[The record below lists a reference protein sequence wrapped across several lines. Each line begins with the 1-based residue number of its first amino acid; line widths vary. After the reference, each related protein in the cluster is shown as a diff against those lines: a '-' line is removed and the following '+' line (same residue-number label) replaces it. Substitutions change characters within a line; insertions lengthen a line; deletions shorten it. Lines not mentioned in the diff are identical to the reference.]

1 MPGQAPPPIGKEC
14 LGMIPYIR
22 GVAGRGVHP
31 GGEVGYTG
39 GMRALIIQPP
49 FVQLNAPYPDVW
61 YLDAWFRNRGIDSK
75 AQDHSIVLTRALFSH
90 NGITRVFA
98 AARAALK
105 GRKHPDVATARRVQA
120 YLDQED
126 LYLGLAD
133 GVLGYLSG
141 QDPAFAYRLAV
152 GAGLP
157 LGMRVEAVL
166 GDEGGI
172 APADAPALATAILN
186 DLSDFISYALDPGFG
201 VVRYAERLVSGARD
215 FSVILDAVQSS
226 WVLNEF
232 YRPILKDSFTRFVLE
247 PASSPDEQ
255 ILFCITVP
263 FPGCLAAAV
272 MAAGEARAT
281 FGDRVHILLGG
292 GYVSTELRFLEAPE
306 VFDHFDWLCY
316 DGGYASLSSILS
328 FMDTG
333 DEAGLYR
340 VRWRNQDGMVIA
352 SGFPEDEPCCSDS
365 REPAAGILEAGFPEA
380 RVAAT
385 RPAQAEARDI
395 PLIHPDYSGAD
406 FSQYL
411 RIVDSPNPMHRLW
424 NDTPWLKY
432 RLAYGCYWKRCA
444 FCDTELDYIKRYLS
458 SDIDALLAAA
468 DIASARTGMYGIHFT
483 DEAMPVKL
491 VRAFADRNRARSRPF
506 TFWGN
511 ARFDKTWTEEACAAA
526 AAGGLVAVSG
536 GIEIATGAGL
546 QIVDKGFTLTDLIH
560 SLLAFKRSGI
570 LVHAY
575 LIYGFPGQSD
585 QEIADSAEMVRA
597 LLAEGLID
605 SAFWHKFVLT
615 RHSRLYARWEAGDV
629 PALKPKL
636 PPSRFAVNDLRFDG
650 EERYDKWTAPL
661 DSALAAWADHGESGT
676 PLSQF
681 LPRGLPRPKLDVASV
696 FGEAG
701 IRKAR

>member
-1 MPGQAPPPIGKEC
+1 MAS
-14 LGMIPYIR
+14 
-22 GVAGRGVHP
+22 
-31 GGEVGYTG
+31 
-39 GMRALIIQPP
+39 RAE
-49 FVQLNAPYPDVW
+49 
-61 YLDAWFRNRGIDSK
+61 
-75 AQDHSIVLTRALFSH
+75 DHSIELTRALFSRD
-90 NGITRVFA
+90 GLIRVFA
-98 AARAALK
+98 AARVALK
-105 GRKHPDVATARRVQA
+105 GRKPPDAESGRRIQA
-120 YLDQED
+120 YLEQEA
-126 LYLGLAD
+126 LYLSLAD

-141 QDPAFAYRLAV
+141 EDPAFAYRLAV

-157 LGMRVEAVL
+157 MGMRVEAVL

-215 FSVILDAVQSS
+215 FSVILEAVQSS
-226 WVLNEF
+226 WVLDTF
-232 YRPILKDSFTRFVLE
+232 YRPILKASFARFASELNENSDDKVVL
-247 PASSPDEQ
+247 
-255 ILFCITVP
+255 CITVP

-272 MAAGEARAT
+272 MAAGEARAAW
-281 FGDRVHILLGG
+281 GDRVHILLGG

-316 DGGYASLSSILS
+316 DGGYASLSSILG
-328 FMDTG
+328 FLDKG

-340 VRWRNQDGMVIA
+340 VRRRLQGGRVIA
-352 SGFPEDEPCCSDS
+352 SGFPVDEACCTDSGATVTRSAGSEDA
-365 REPAAGILEAGFPEA
+365 AAG
-380 RVAAT
+380 VAA
-385 RPAQAEARDI
+385 AEARDI
-395 PLIHPDYSGAD
+395 ALIHPDYAGAD
-406 FSQYL
+406 FSRYL

-444 FCDTELDYIKRYLS
+444 FCDTELDYIKRYIS
-458 SDIDALLAAA
+458 SDIDALLTAA
-468 DIASARTGMYGIHFT
+468 DTASARTGLYGIHFT

-491 VRAFADRNRARSRPF
+491 VRAFADKNRARLRPF

-511 ARFDKTWTEEACAAA
+511 ARFDKAWTEEACATA

-536 GIEIATGAGL
+536 GIEIATGTGL
-546 QIVDKGFTLTDLIH
+546 EIVDKGFTLTDLIR

-615 RHSRLYARWEAGDV
+615 RHSRLYARWEAGEV
-629 PALKPKL
+629 PALKPKV

-650 EERYDKWTAPL
+650 EELYDKWTVPL
-661 DSALAAWADHGESGT
+661 DSALAAWADHGEFDI
-676 PLSQF
+676 PLAHF
-681 LPRGLPRPKLDVASV
+681 LPKGLPRPKLDTKAVL
-696 FGEAG
+696 GQAG
-701 IRKAR
+701 IQSA

>member
-1 MPGQAPPPIGKEC
+1 M
-14 LGMIPYIR
+14 
-22 GVAGRGVHP
+22 
-31 GGEVGYTG
+31 GYTEC
-39 GMRALIIQPP
+39 MRALNIQPP
-49 FVQLNAPYPDVW
+49 FVQLNAPYPAVW
-61 YLDAWFRNRGIDSK
+61 YLDAWFRNRGIDSR
-75 AQDHSIVLTRALFSH
+75 AEDHSIGLTRALFSR
-90 NGITRVFA
+90 NGLARVFA
-98 AARAALK
+98 AARMALK
-105 GRKHPDVATARRVQA
+105 GRKHPDAGTARRIKA
-120 YLDQED
+120 YFDQEA
-126 LYLGLAD
+126 LYLGMAD

-141 QDPAFAYRLAV
+141 QDPAYAYRLAV

-215 FSVILDAVQSS
+215 FSVILEAAQSS

-232 YRPILKDSFTRFVLE
+232 YRPILKDCFAGFALE
-247 PASSPDEQ
+247 PTSSPDEQ
-255 ILFCITVP
+255 ILLCITVP

-272 MAAGEARAT
+272 MAAREARAKL
-281 FGDRVHILLGG
+281 GNRVQILIGG

-306 VFDHFDWLCY
+306 VFEYFDWLCY
-316 DGGYASLSSILS
+316 DGGYASLSSILH
-328 FMDTG
+328 FLDKG
-333 DEAGLYR
+333 DEPGLYR
-340 VRWRNQDGMVIA
+340 VRWRHQDGRVIA
-352 SGFPEDEPCCSDS
+352 SGFPMDESCCTDSGAAGTADDS
-365 REPAAGILEAGFPEA
+365 RAAGVAG
-380 RVAAT
+380 AAVDSGV
-385 RPAQAEARDI
+385 AQAEARDI
-395 PLIHPDYSGAD
+395 ALIHPDYVGAD
-406 FSQYL
+406 FSRYL

-444 FCDTELDYIKRYLS
+444 FCDTELDYIKRYIS
-458 SDIDALLAAA
+458 SDIDALMAAA
-468 DIASARTGMYGIHFT
+468 DTASARTGLYGIHFT

-585 QEIADSAEMVRA
+585 QEIADSAEMVRI

-615 RHSRLYARWEAGDV
+615 RHSRLYARWEAGEV
-629 PALKPKL
+629 PALKPRV

-650 EERYDKWTAPL
+650 EEGYDKWTAPL
-661 DSALAAWADHGESGT
+661 DSALAAWADHGEFEA
-676 PLSQF
+676 PLSRF
-681 LPRGLPRPKLDVASV
+681 LPRGLPTPRINAAKVLRD
-696 FGEAG
+696 AG
-701 IRKAR
+701 V

>member
-1 MPGQAPPPIGKEC
+1 M
-14 LGMIPYIR
+14 
-22 GVAGRGVHP
+22 
-31 GGEVGYTG
+31 GYTAT
-39 GMRALIIQPP
+39 MRALSLQPP
-49 FVQLNAPYPDVW
+49 FVQLNAPYPAVW
-61 YLDAWFRNRGIDSK
+61 YLDTWFRNRGIDSR
-75 AQDHSIVLTRALFSH
+75 AEDHSIELTRALFSH
-90 NGITRVFA
+90 EGLTQVFA
-98 AARAALK
+98 AARVALK
-105 GRKHPDVATARRVQA
+105 GRKHPDAVTAQRIQA
-120 YLDQED
+120 YLNQEA

-133 GVLGYLSG
+133 GVLGYLCG

-157 LGMRVEAVL
+157 MGMRVEVVL

-215 FSVILDAVQSS
+215 FPVILEAANSS
-226 WVLNEF
+226 WVLSGF
-232 YRPILKDSFTRFVLE
+232 YRPILKACFASFALE
-247 PASSPDEQ
+247 QASSPDEQ
-255 ILFCITVP
+255 ILLCITVP

-272 MAAGEARAT
+272 MAAGEARAA
-281 FGDRVHILLGG
+281 FGDRAQILLGG

-316 DGGYASLSSILS
+316 DGGYASLSSILT
-328 FMDTG
+328 FMDKG
-333 DEAGLYR
+333 DQTNLYR
-340 VRWRNQDGMVIA
+340 VRWRNQDGKVIA
-352 SGFPEDEPCCSDS
+352 SGFPVDKPGFPVDDSCCNDS
-365 REPAAGILEAGFPEA
+365 R
-380 RVAAT
+380 AAT
-385 RPAQAEARDI
+385 ADSGVTAAEARDI
-395 PLIHPDYSGAD
+395 ALIHPDYSGAD
-406 FSQYL
+406 FSRYL

-444 FCDTELDYIKRYLS
+444 FCDTELDYIKRYVS
-458 SDIDALLAAA
+458 SNIDALMAAA
-468 DIASARTGMYGIHFT
+468 DVVSARAGLYGIHFT

-491 VRAFADRNRARSRPF
+491 VRTFVDKNRVRSRPF

-511 ARFDKTWTEEACAAA
+511 VRFDKTWTEEACATA

-536 GIEIATGAGL
+536 GIEIATGRGL
-546 QIVDKGFTLTDLIH
+546 EIVDKGFTLTDLIQ
-560 SLLAFKRSGI
+560 SLQAFKRSGI

-615 RHSRLYARWEAGDV
+615 RHSRLYARWEAGGV
-629 PALKPKL
+629 PALKPKV

-650 EERYDKWTAPL
+650 EELYDKWTVPL
-661 DSALAAWADHGESGT
+661 DTALAAWADHGEFDA
-676 PLSQF
+676 PLGSF
-681 LPRGLPRPKLDVASV
+681 LPKGLPRPKLDTKTIL
-696 FGEAG
+696 GKAG
-701 IRKAR
+701 IQ

>member
-1 MPGQAPPPIGKEC
+1 
-14 LGMIPYIR
+14 
-22 GVAGRGVHP
+22 
-31 GGEVGYTG
+31 
-39 GMRALIIQPP
+39 MRALCIQPP
-49 FVQLNAPYPDVW
+49 FVQLNAPYPAVW
-61 YLDAWFRNRGIDSK
+61 YLDAWFRNRDMASR
-75 AQDHSIVLTRALFSH
+75 AEDHSIELTRALFSRD
-90 NGITRVFA
+90 GLARVFA
-98 AARAALK
+98 AARKALK
-105 GRKHPDVATARRVQA
+105 GRKHPDAETGRRIQA
-120 YLDQED
+120 YLDQEA
-126 LYLGLAD
+126 LYLSLAD

-157 LGMRVEAVL
+157 MGMRVEAVL
-166 GDEGGI
+166 GDDGGI
-172 APADAPALATAILN
+172 APTDAPALATAIIN
-186 DLSDFISYALDPGFG
+186 DLSDFISYTLDPGFG

-215 FSVILDAVQSS
+215 FSLILQAAQSS
-226 WVLNEF
+226 WVLDQF
-232 YRPILKDSFTRFVLE
+232 YRPILKASFARFALELKRSGDDKAVL
-247 PASSPDEQ
+247 
-255 ILFCITVP
+255 CITVP

-272 MAAGEARAT
+272 MAAGEARAAL
-281 FGDRVHILLGG
+281 GDKVHILLGG

-328 FMDTG
+328 FLDKG
-333 DEAGLYR
+333 DEADLYR
-340 VRWRNQDGMVIA
+340 VRWRNRDGRVIA
-352 SGFPEDEPCCSDS
+352 SGFPRDEACCTDS
-365 REPAAGILEAGFPEA
+365 RAAVAGHTVSGNAASGNAASGSAASGSAASGVSVAPGETAPAADP
-380 RVAAT
+380 AA
-385 RPAQAEARDI
+385 AEARDI
-395 PLIHPDYSGAD
+395 ALVHPDYAGAD
-406 FSQYL
+406 FSGYL

-444 FCDTELDYIKRYLS
+444 FCDTELDYIKRYIS

-468 DIASARTGMYGIHFT
+468 DTASARTGLYGIHFT

-491 VRAFADRNRARSRPF
+491 VRAFAQKNKARSRPF

-511 ARFDKTWTEEACAAA
+511 ARFDKTWTEEACATA

-546 QIVDKGFTLTDLIH
+546 EIVDKGFTLTDLIR

-597 LLAEGLID
+597 LLAEGLVD

-615 RHSRLYARWEAGDV
+615 RHSRLYARWEAGEV
-629 PALKPKL
+629 PALEPKV

-650 EERYDKWTAPL
+650 EDLYDKWTVPL
-661 DSALAAWADHGESGT
+661 DSALAAWADRGESDAS
-676 PLSQF
+676 LSRF
-681 LPRGLPRPKLDVASV
+681 LPKGLPRPKLDTKAI
-696 FGEAG
+696 FGKAG
-701 IRKAR
+701 IR

>member
-1 MPGQAPPPIGKEC
+1 
-14 LGMIPYIR
+14 
-22 GVAGRGVHP
+22 
-31 GGEVGYTG
+31 
-39 GMRALIIQPP
+39 MRALNLQPP
-49 FVQLNAPYPDVW
+49 FVQLNAPYPAVW
-61 YLDAWFRNRGIDSK
+61 YLDAWFRNQGINSR
-75 AQDHSIVLTRALFSH
+75 AEDHSIELTRALFSRD
-90 NGITRVFA
+90 GLARVFA
-98 AARAALK
+98 AARVALK
-105 GRKHPDVATARRVQA
+105 GRKHPDAGTARRIQA
-120 YLDQED
+120 YFNQEE

-141 QDPAFAYRLAV
+141 EDPAFAYRLAV

-157 LGMRVEAVL
+157 VGMRVEAVL

-215 FSVILDAVQSS
+215 FSVILEASQSS
-226 WVLNEF
+226 WVLGGF
-232 YRPILKDSFTRFVLE
+232 YRPILQDCFARFTLE
-247 PASSPDEQ
+247 PAKSPDEQ
-255 ILFCITVP
+255 ILLCITVP

-272 MAAGEARAT
+272 MAAGEARAVW
-281 FGDRVHILLGG
+281 GERVRILLGG

-316 DGGYASLSSILS
+316 DGGYASLSSILG
-328 FMDTG
+328 FIDKG
-333 DEAGLYR
+333 DEADLYR
-340 VRWRNQDGMVIA
+340 VRWRDQDGKVIA
-352 SGFPEDEPCCSDS
+352 SGFPADESGYQADASCCNGS
-365 REPAAGILEAGFPEA
+365 R
-380 RVAAT
+380 AAT
-385 RPAQAEARDI
+385 ANSGAAEAEARDI
-395 PLIHPDYSGAD
+395 ALVHPDYTGAD
-406 FSQYL
+406 FSRYL

-444 FCDTELDYIKRYLS
+444 FCDTQLDYIKRYIS

-468 DIASARTGMYGIHFT
+468 GTASARTGLYGIHFT

-491 VRAFADRNRARSRPF
+491 VRAFAERNRKRSRPF

-511 ARFDKTWTEEACAAA
+511 ARFDKTWTEEACATA

-536 GIEIATGAGL
+536 GIEIATGRGL
-546 QIVDKGFTLTDLIH
+546 EIVDKGFTLTDLIR

-585 QEIADSAEMVRA
+585 QEIADSAEMVRV
-597 LLAEGLID
+597 LLAEGLVD

-615 RHSRLYARWEAGDV
+615 RHSRLYARWEAGEV
-629 PALKPKL
+629 PALKPL
-636 PPSRFAVNDLRFDG
+636 VPPSRFAVNDLRFDG
-650 EERYDKWTAPL
+650 EDLYDKWTVPL
-661 DSALAAWADHGESGT
+661 DSALAAWADHGEFDV
-676 PLSQF
+676 PLSKF
-681 LPRGLPRPKLDVASV
+681 LPKGLPAPRIN
-696 FGEAG
+696 AG
-701 IRKAR
+701 KALRDAGVR

>member
-1 MPGQAPPPIGKEC
+1 MGKNAW
-14 LGMIPYIR
+14 LYTR
-22 GVAGRGVHP
+22 TS

-39 GMRALIIQPP
+39 GMRALNLQPP
-49 FVQLNAPYPDVW
+49 FVQLNAPYPAVW
-61 YLDAWFRNRGIDSK
+61 YLDAWFRNRGIGSK
-75 AQDHSIVLTRALFSH
+75 AEDHSIELTRALFSRD
-90 NGITRVFA
+90 GIARVFA
-98 AARAALK
+98 AARVALK

-126 LYLGLAD
+126 LYLGLSD

-157 LGMRVEAVL
+157 LGMRAEAVL

-172 APADAPALATAILN
+172 TPADAPALATAILN
-186 DLSDFISYALDPGFG
+186 DLSDFISYTLDPGFG

-215 FSVILDAVQSS
+215 FSVILEAAQSS

-232 YRPILKDSFTRFVLE
+232 YRPILKDRFAGFVLE
-247 PASSPDEQ
+247 PDSSPDEQ
-255 ILFCITVP
+255 ILLCITVP

-272 MAAGEARAT
+272 VAAREARAML
-281 FGDRVHILLGG
+281 GNRVQILLGG

-306 VFDHFDWLCY
+306 IFEHFDWLCY

-328 FMDTG
+328 FMDKG

-340 VRWRNQDGMVIA
+340 VRWRHQDGRVIA
-352 SGFPEDEPCCSDS
+352 SGFPVDEPCCSDS
-365 REPAAGILEAGFPEA
+365 GGAATGSPETESTAA
-380 RVAAT
+380 RVNEAEV
-385 RPAQAEARDI
+385 AQTEARDI
-395 PLIHPDYSGAD
+395 ALIHPDYAGAD
-406 FSQYL
+406 FSRYL

-444 FCDTELDYIKRYLS
+444 FCDTELDYIKRYVS
-458 SDIDALLAAA
+458 SDIDTLIAAA
-468 DIASARTGMYGIHFT
+468 DTASARTGLYGIHFT

-491 VRAFADRNRARSRPF
+491 VRAFADRNRARPRPF

-511 ARFDKTWTEEACAAA
+511 ARFDKSWTEEACAAA

-546 QIVDKGFTLTDLIH
+546 QIVDKGFTLTDLIR

-585 QEIADSAEMVRA
+585 QEIADSAEMVRV

-629 PALKPKL
+629 PALKPRL

-661 DSALAAWADHGESGT
+661 DSALAAWADHGEFDT
-676 PLSQF
+676 PLSSF
-681 LPRGLPRPKLDVASV
+681 LSKGLPVPRIHGA
-696 FGEAG
+696 
-701 IRKAR
+701 KALRDAEI

>member
-1 MPGQAPPPIGKEC
+1 
-14 LGMIPYIR
+14 
-22 GVAGRGVHP
+22 
-31 GGEVGYTG
+31 
-39 GMRALIIQPP
+39 
-49 FVQLNAPYPDVW
+49 
-61 YLDAWFRNRGIDSK
+61 
-75 AQDHSIVLTRALFSH
+75 LFSRD
-90 NGITRVFA
+90 GLARVFT
-98 AARAALK
+98 AARAALN
-105 GRKHPDVATARRVQA
+105 GRKHPDAETGRRIKA
-120 YLDQED
+120 YLDQEA

-133 GVLGYLSG
+133 GVLGFLSG

-215 FSVILDAVQSS
+215 FSVILEAAQSS
-226 WVLNEF
+226 WVLNGF
-232 YRPILKDSFTRFVLE
+232 YRTILKECFARLILE
-247 PASSPDEQ
+247 PAGSPDER
-255 ILFCITVP
+255 ILLCITAP

-272 MAAGEARAT
+272 MAAGEARAA

-333 DEAGLYR
+333 DEAGLHR
-340 VRWRNQDGMVIA
+340 VRWRNQDGRVIA
-352 SGFPEDEPCCSDS
+352 SGFPVDEPCCSDS
-365 REPAAGILEAGFPEA
+365 GRSATGSRDTEATAVPMNKDE
-380 RVAAT
+380 VAKT
-385 RPAQAEARDI
+385 EVQDI
-395 PLIHPDYSGAD
+395 ALVHPDYKGAD
-406 FSQYL
+406 FSRYL

-444 FCDTELDYIKRYLS
+444 FCDTELDYIKRYVS
-458 SDIDALLAAA
+458 SDIDALMAAA
-468 DIASARTGMYGIHFT
+468 DTASTRTGLYGIHFT

-491 VRAFADRNRARSRPF
+491 VRAFADRNQARSRPF

-511 ARFDKTWTEEACAAA
+511 ARFDRTWTEEVCAAA

-536 GIEIATGAGL
+536 GIEIATGTGL
-546 QIVDKGFTLTDLIH
+546 QIVDKGFTLTDLIRC
-560 SLLAFKRSGI
+560 LLAFKRSGI

-615 RHSRLYARWEAGDV
+615 RHSRLYARWEAGKV
-629 PALKPKL
+629 PALKPKI

-650 EERYDKWTAPL
+650 EERYNKWTAPL
-661 DSALAAWADHGESGT
+661 DAALAVWADRGESGT

-681 LPRGLPRPKLDVASV
+681 LPRGLPRPKLEVASV
-696 FGEAG
+696 FGKAG